1 LNDIVLHRGERRASE
16 WFGQPPG
23 LTILFLTDMWEQFS
37 YYGMRVLLVYYMV
50 KQLRFSQQHASLV
63 FGAYTAFVFL
73 TPVVGGVICDRW
85 LGRRTCVVL
94 GGLIMAL
101 GHFTLASESLFYVA
115 LATIGV
121 GNGLFLPSL
130 PSQVSELY
138 RRDDPRRANA
148 YNYFYA
154 GANLGAFLAPFAVGT
169 VGEIYGWHWGFALAG
184 VGMMVGL
191 AIYLAGGRYL
201 PSELPHPDQREPPL
215 VASRLEKDNA
225 SGAISIR
232 RRLLLLGG
240 VGVAAI
246 IFRIAYGQV
255 GNTLPLWIE
264 HVDRRIGS
272 YVIPMT
278 WIQALNPL
286 FVFALTPW
294 IVSRWLRLARR
305 SREPSALRKMAT
317 GAGVLCVAYL
327 MLAGVDIWGNLHH
340 TASGWGW
347 LIAFFAVMTAGE
359 LYILP
364 IGLGLF
370 GSLAPVGL
378 EATSIALWFLAAF
391 GGNLGA
397 GVLGTLWS
405 RLTHAE
411 FLVVTAAVSALS
423 GLILLSLDRP
433 ARQEISCL

>member
-1 LNDIVLHRGERRASE
+1 MIDTALQREERQAAE

-23 LTILFLTDMWEQFS
+23 LAILFLTDMWEQFS

-50 KQLRFSQQHASLV
+50 KQLQFSQGHASLV

-73 TPVVGGVICDRW
+73 TPIAGGVICDRW

-94 GGLIMAL
+94 GSLIMAL
-101 GHFTLASESLFYVA
+101 GHFMLASESLFYVA

-130 PSQVSELY
+130 PSQVGELY
-138 RRDDPRRANA
+138 RRDDPRRGNA
-148 YNYFYA
+148 YNYYYV
-154 GANLGAFLAPFAVGT
+154 GANLGSFLAPFGVGT

-184 VGMMVGL
+184 VGMLLGL
-191 AIYLAGGRYL
+191 GIYLVGGRHL
-201 PSELPHPDQREPPL
+201 PAESPQPGQGVPPL
-215 VASRLEKDNA
+215 PESGLGQDIAD
-225 SGAISIR
+225 GAISLR
-232 RRLLLLGG
+232 RRLLLLGAVG
-240 VGVAAI
+240 VGAI
-246 IFRIAYGQV
+246 VFRIAYGQA

-272 YVIPMT
+272 FVIPMT

-286 FVFALTPW
+286 FVFAFTPW
-294 IVSRWLRLARR
+294 IVSRWLRLARH

-317 GAGVLCVAYL
+317 GAGGLCVAYL
-327 MLAGVDIWGNLHH
+327 MLAGVDVWGEIHH
-340 TASGWGW
+340 TTSGWGW
-347 LIAFFAVMTAGE
+347 LVAFFAVMTAGE

-370 GSLAPVGL
+370 GSLAPAGL

-405 RLTHAE
+405 RLTPAE
-411 FLVVTAAVSALS
+411 FFVLTAAVSALA
-423 GLILLSLDRP
+423 GLMLLSLDRP
-433 ARQEISCL
+433 VRREIPR